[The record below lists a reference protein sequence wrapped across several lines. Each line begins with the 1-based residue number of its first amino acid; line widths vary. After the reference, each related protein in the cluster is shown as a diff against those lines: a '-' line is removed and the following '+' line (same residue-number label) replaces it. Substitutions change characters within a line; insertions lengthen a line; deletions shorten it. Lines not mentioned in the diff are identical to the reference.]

1 MLPGILYRTPMVCY
15 SLPFQVY
22 GLTHGRLAYSNFAG
36 DGEEHASFEML
47 RLPHGSA
54 SVPRGMGS
62 ASNIAGN
69 RVPLARLGMEDN
81 IPFAASSHPTTT
93 VFISQEAVQ
102 YGLANVAYLTHM
114 TCAEFEGTRHSS
126 SVQTSSW
133 SKKEIPQQSETLS
146 SPQHLYPP
154 FPSTSGT
161 IQLQSMLPAGQEP
174 SGGVVRND
182 NGCKNRRARTVDP
195 VLRASRPPKP
205 NSNQLILCELPKM
218 GGAEDKRCGMVFA
231 NTKAMMIHISDM
243 VCGHCIPNHKNDK
256 TQRSGL

>member
-1 MLPGILYRTPMVCY
+1 
-15 SLPFQVY
+15 
-22 GLTHGRLAYSNFAG
+22 
-36 DGEEHASFEML
+36 
-47 RLPHGSA
+47 
-54 SVPRGMGS
+54 MGS

-114 TCAEFEGTRHSS
+114 TCAEFEGYLFARSPAQDAPFVFSPNQQLVEERNTTAIRDFEQST
-126 SVQTSSW
+126 TSLPAVS
-133 SKKEIPQQSETLS
+133 
-146 SPQHLYPP
+146 LY
-154 FPSTSGT
+154 
-161 IQLQSMLPAGQEP
+161 ICMLPAGQEP

-218 GGAEDKRCGMVFA
+218 GGAEDERCRMVFA
-231 NTKAMMIHISDM
+231 NIKAMMIHISDM